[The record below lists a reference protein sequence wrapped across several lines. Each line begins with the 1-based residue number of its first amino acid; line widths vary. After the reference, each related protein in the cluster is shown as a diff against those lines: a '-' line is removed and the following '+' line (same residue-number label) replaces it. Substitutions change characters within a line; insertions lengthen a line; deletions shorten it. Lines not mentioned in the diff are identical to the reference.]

1 MKQDNFF
8 DFMMQGTKGMKMPR
22 GDKNNIPNFEI
33 IIPKDQLRIV
43 SKIESYEAEIAK
55 AKAVMAGCAERKKQ
69 ILEKWL
75 R

>member
-1 MKQDNFF
+1 MTD
-8 DFMMQGTKGMKMPR
+8 GSVIPR
-22 GDKNNIPNFEI
+22 IYNSGLRNVTIPVPSIEE
-33 IIPKDQLRIV
+33 QQRIV
-43 SKIESYEAEIAK
+43 SEIESYEAEIAK